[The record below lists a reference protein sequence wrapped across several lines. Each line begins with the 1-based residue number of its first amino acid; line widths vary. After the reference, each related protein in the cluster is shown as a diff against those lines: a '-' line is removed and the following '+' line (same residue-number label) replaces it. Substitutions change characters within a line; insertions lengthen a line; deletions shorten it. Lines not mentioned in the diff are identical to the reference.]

1 MSLIAIIFNFS
12 WESSSSQVKVM
23 PPKEVQ
29 KLNKEFVVID
39 VFECTYM
46 ECDTN

>member
-1 MSLIAIIFNFS
+1 
-12 WESSSSQVKVM
+12 M

-29 KLNKEFVVID
+29 KLNKKFMVID
-39 VFECTYM
+39 GFECTYM